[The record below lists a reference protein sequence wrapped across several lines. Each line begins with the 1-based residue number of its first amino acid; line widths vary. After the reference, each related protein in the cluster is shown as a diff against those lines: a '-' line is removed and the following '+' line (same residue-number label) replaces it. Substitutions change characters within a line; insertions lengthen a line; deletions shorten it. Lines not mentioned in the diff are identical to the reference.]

1 MCKKVTNMAL
11 PTNINI
17 LKDLKNITAELVLA
31 ISLKLPSLDN
41 NPILLAETRAH
52 KISDFIQKL
61 PFGDP
66 ITAATDLIDELQ
78 ILNSQK
84 VAFTN
89 RYNALEQYRPTAI
102 QIYQELLPHFNNAS
116 LPLTKNEQAFA
127 DTAVNLWQEFAFGYK
142 FALVDLQNKI
152 LNINNS
158 KITAQVVQRAIHAF
172 KEIALVHHLTYKT
185 PPANLW
191 AELHQLY
198 FCAIQ
203 QSAEKLAVA
212 DQLAINNVGSVNL
225 AYTQVLLMSLAD
237 PQHLT
242 NSDILKTDSYL
253 SNIAE
258 HAEIRPLGLI
268 EKPIGVFLVR
278 LNSDKP
284 PVPFAKNQE
293 VPNNETD
300 VLLVTLN
307 LARQIHQHLT
317 LLQEGIVP
325 NDGYLPSYAL
335 EGHYE
340 DLLARLMKNFG
351 KSQHRVF
358 SRSKKSDGIEL
369 GIGLMAAHHLMNEG
383 NDFASAA
390 TSAVAIKPS
399 RWQVLNVSAGGY
411 ALRKFSTS
419 PAAVYVGD
427 VVAAKNSKNKLWEL
441 AVLRWA
447 NMNELNQLDV
457 GLELIS
463 PSVTA
468 ITAHFINSN
477 IEGEALLLPEIA
489 GLKQAA
495 SVITARGFCKL
506 GDTLKLE
513 QANIITKVEIDK
525 LVERTA
531 RFERFQYRL
540 I

>member
-1 MCKKVTNMAL
+1 M
-11 PTNINI
+11 P
-17 LKDLKNITAELVLA
+17 

-52 KISDFIQKL
+52 KISEFIQKL

-84 VAFTN
+84 VAYAN
-89 RYNALEQYRPTAI
+89 RYNALEQYRQATI

-116 LPLTKNEQAFA
+116 LPLTKNEQSFA
-127 DTAVNLWQEFAFGYK
+127 DVAMQLWQEFAYGYK

-158 KITAQVVQRAIHAF
+158 KTTAQVVHRAIHAF
-172 KEIALVHHLTYKT
+172 KEIALVHHLTYRV
-185 PPANLW
+185 PPSSLW

-203 QSAEKLAVA
+203 QSAEKLSVT
-212 DQLAINNVGSVNL
+212 DQLALNNVSSVNL
-225 AYTQVLLMSLAD
+225 VYTQMLLMALAD

-253 SNIAE
+253 SNMAE

-268 EKPIGVFLVR
+268 ENPVGVFLVR
-278 LNSDKP
+278 LDSNKP
-284 PVPFAKNQE
+284 PIPFAKNKE

-300 VLLVTLN
+300 VLLLTVN

-325 NDGYLPSYAL
+325 SDGYLPSYAL

-351 KSQHRVF
+351 KVQHRTF
-358 SRSKKSDGIEL
+358 SRTKKSDGIEL
-369 GIGLMAAHHLMNEG
+369 GIGLVVAHHLIKDNNEH
-383 NDFASAA
+383 FASAA
-390 TSAVAIKPS
+390 NTALTIKPS
-399 RWQVLNVSAGGY
+399 RWQVINVSAGGY
-411 ALRKFSTS
+411 AMRKFSTS
-419 PAAVYVGD
+419 QAAVYVGD
-427 VVAAKNSKNKLWEL
+427 VVAMKNSKNKRWEL
-441 AVLRWA
+441 AILRWA
-447 NMNELNQLDV
+447 NMNDLNQLDV
-457 GLELIS
+457 GIELIS

-468 ITAHFINSN
+468 ITANLMTSN

-495 SVITARGFCKL
+495 SIIAARGFIKL

-513 QANIITKVEIDK
+513 QANIITKVQIDK
-525 LVERTA
+525 LVERTT

>member
-1 MCKKVTNMAL
+1 M
-11 PTNINI
+11 P
-17 LKDLKNITAELVLA
+17 
-31 ISLKLPSLDN
+31 ISLKLPSLDS

-52 KISDFIQKL
+52 KISEFIQKL

-102 QIYQELLPHFNNAS
+102 QIYQDLVPHFNNAS
-116 LPLTKNEQAFA
+116 LPLSRNEQAFA
-127 DTAVNLWQEFAFGYK
+127 DVAIQLWQEFAFGYK

-158 KITAQVVQRAIHAF
+158 KTTAQVVHRAIHAF
-172 KEIALVHHLTYKT
+172 KEIALVNHLNYRS
-185 PPANLW
+185 PPASLW

-198 FCAIQ
+198 FCALQ
-203 QSAEKLAVA
+203 QGAEKLAVT
-212 DQLAINNVGSVNL
+212 DQLAPNNVSSVSL
-225 AYTQVLLMSLAD
+225 VYTQLLLMALAD
-237 PQHLT
+237 PQHLA
-242 NSDILKTDSYL
+242 NSDIVKTDIYL

-258 HAEIRPLGLI
+258 HAELRPLGLI
-268 EKPIGVFLVR
+268 DNPVGVFLVG
-278 LNSDKP
+278 LDSDKP
-284 PVPFAKNQE
+284 PIAFSKNKDI
-293 VPNNETD
+293 PNGDTD
-300 VLLVTLN
+300 ILLLTVN
-307 LARQIHQHLT
+307 LARLIHQHLS

-335 EGHYE
+335 ESHYE
-340 DLLARLMKNFG
+340 DLLARLIKNFG

-358 SRSKKSDGIEL
+358 SRTRKSDGLEL
-369 GIGLMAAHHLMNEG
+369 GIGLMVAHHLVHEGATQPNMN
-383 NDFASAA
+383 N
-390 TSAVAIKPS
+390 TAVSIKPS

-411 ALRKFSTS
+411 ALRKFSS
-419 PAAVYVGD
+419 SQASVSVGD
-427 VVAAKNSKNKLWEL
+427 VVAMKNSKNKLWEL
-441 AVLRWA
+441 AILRWA
-447 NMNELNQLDV
+447 NTNEMNQLDV

-463 PSVTA
+463 PSVSA
-468 ITAHFINSN
+468 ISAHFMNSA
-477 IEGEALLLPEIA
+477 IQGEALLLPEIT

-495 SVITARGFCKL
+495 SIIVARGFCKL
-506 GDTLKLE
+506 DDTLKLV
-513 QANIITKVEIDK
+513 QNDKSSKIQITK

-531 RFERFQYRL
+531 RFERFQYSL

>member
-1 MCKKVTNMAL
+1 M
-11 PTNINI
+11 P
-17 LKDLKNITAELVLA
+17 
-31 ISLKLPSLDN
+31 ISLKLPSLDS

-52 KISDFIQKL
+52 KISEFIQKL

-102 QIYQELLPHFNNAS
+102 QIYQDLVPHFNNAS
-116 LPLTKNEQAFA
+116 LPLSRNEQAFA
-127 DTAVNLWQEFAFGYK
+127 DVAIQLWQEFAFGYK

-158 KITAQVVQRAIHAF
+158 KTTAQVVHRAIHAF
-172 KEIALVHHLTYKT
+172 KEIALVNHLNYRS
-185 PPANLW
+185 PPASLW

-198 FCAIQ
+198 FCALQ
-203 QSAEKLAVA
+203 QGAEKLAVT
-212 DQLAINNVGSVNL
+212 DQLAPNNVSSVSL
-225 AYTQVLLMSLAD
+225 VYTQLLLMALAD
-237 PQHLT
+237 PQHLA
-242 NSDILKTDSYL
+242 NSDIVKTDIYL

-258 HAEIRPLGLI
+258 HAELRPLGLI
-268 EKPIGVFLVR
+268 DNPVGVFLVG
-278 LNSDKP
+278 LDSDKP
-284 PVPFAKNQE
+284 PIAFSKNKDI
-293 VPNNETD
+293 PNGDTD
-300 VLLVTLN
+300 ILLLTVN
-307 LARQIHQHLT
+307 LARLIHQHLS

-335 EGHYE
+335 ESHYE
-340 DLLARLMKNFG
+340 DLLARLIKNFG

-358 SRSKKSDGIEL
+358 SRTKKSDGLEL
-369 GIGLMAAHHLMNEG
+369 GIGLMVAHHLVHEGATQPNMN
-383 NDFASAA
+383 N
-390 TSAVAIKPS
+390 TAVSIKPS

-411 ALRKFSTS
+411 ALRKFSS
-419 PAAVYVGD
+419 SQASVSVGD
-427 VVAAKNSKNKLWEL
+427 VVAMKNSKNKLWEL
-441 AVLRWA
+441 AILRWA
-447 NMNELNQLDV
+447 NTNEMNQLDV

-463 PSVTA
+463 PSVSA
-468 ITAHFINSN
+468 ISAHFTSSAIQ
-477 IEGEALLLPEIA
+477 GEALLLPEIT

-495 SVITARGFCKL
+495 SIITARGFCKL
-506 GDTLKLE
+506 DDTLKLVDNDKSSKI
-513 QANIITKVEIDK
+513 QITK

-531 RFERFQYRL
+531 RFERFQYSL

>member
-1 MCKKVTNMAL
+1 L
-11 PTNINI
+11 P
-17 LKDLKNITAELVLA
+17 
-31 ISLKLPSLDN
+31 ISLKLPNLDM

-52 KISDFIQKL
+52 KISEFIQKL

-66 ITAATDLIDELQ
+66 VTAATDLIDELQ

-89 RYNALEQYRPTAI
+89 RYNALEQYRLAAI
-102 QIYQELLPHFNNAS
+102 QIHQELLPNFNNAS
-116 LPLTKNEQAFA
+116 LPLTKNEQSFA
-127 DTAVNLWQEFAFGYK
+127 DVAVQLWQEFAFGYK

-158 KITAQVVQRAIHAF
+158 KTTAQVVQRAIHAF
-172 KEIALVHHLTYKT
+172 KEISLVHHLTYRA
-185 PPANLW
+185 PPASMW
-191 AELHQLY
+191 GELHQLY

-203 QSAEKLAVA
+203 QSAEKLAVT
-212 DQLAINNVGSVNL
+212 DQLAMHNVSSVNL
-225 AYTQVLLMSLAD
+225 VYTQVLLMALAD

-242 NSDILKTDSYL
+242 NSDILKTDIYL

-268 EKPIGVFLVR
+268 ENPTGVFLVR
-278 LNSDKP
+278 LDSDKP
-284 PVPFAKNQE
+284 PVPFTKNKE

-300 VLLVTLN
+300 ILLVTIN

-325 NDGYLPSYAL
+325 SDGYLPSYAL

-351 KSQHRVF
+351 KAQHRVF
-358 SRSKKSDGIEL
+358 SRSKKSDGLEL
-369 GIGLMAAHHLMNEG
+369 GVGLMVAHHLMNDG
-383 NDFASAA
+383 NEHFNSA
-390 TSAVAIKPS
+390 TNTAVTIKPS
-399 RWQVLNVSAGGY
+399 RWQILNVSAGGY
-411 ALRKFSTS
+411 AIRKFSTS
-419 PAAVYVGD
+419 QAAVYVGD
-427 VVAAKNSKNKLWEL
+427 VVVMKNAKNKLWEL

-447 NMNELNQLDV
+447 NINDMNQLDV

-468 ITAHFINSN
+468 ITAHFINNN
-477 IEGEALLLPEIA
+477 IEGEALLLPEIT

-513 QANIITKVEIDK
+513 QAHIITKVQIEK

-531 RFERFQYRL
+531 RFERFQYSL

>member
-1 MCKKVTNMAL
+1 MEYAL
-11 PTNINI
+11 P
-17 LKDLKNITAELVLA
+17 

-52 KISDFIQKL
+52 KISEFIQKL

-84 VAFTN
+84 VAYAN
-89 RYNALEQYRPTAI
+89 RYNALEQYRQTAI

-116 LPLTKNEQAFA
+116 LPLTKNEQSFA
-127 DTAVNLWQEFAFGYK
+127 DVAMQLWQEFAFGYK

-158 KITAQVVQRAIHAF
+158 KTTALVVHRAIHAF
-172 KEIALVHHLTYKT
+172 KEIALVHHLTYRV
-185 PPANLW
+185 PPSGLW

-198 FCAIQ
+198 FCALQ
-203 QSAEKLAVA
+203 QNAEKLSVI
-212 DQLAINNVGSVNL
+212 DQFSMNNVSSVNL
-225 AYTQVLLMSLAD
+225 VYTQMLLMALAD
-237 PQHLT
+237 PQHLA

-268 EKPIGVFLVR
+268 ENPVGVFLVS
-278 LNSDKP
+278 LDNNKP
-284 PVPFAKNQE
+284 PIPFTKNKE

-300 VLLVTLN
+300 VLLVTVN

-325 NDGYLPSYAL
+325 SDGYLPNYAL
-335 EGHYE
+335 ESHYK
-340 DLLARLMKNFG
+340 DLLVRLMKNFG
-351 KSQHRVF
+351 KAQHRTF
-358 SRSKKSDGIEL
+358 SRTKKSDGVEL
-369 GIGLMAAHHLMNEG
+369 GIGLVVAHHLMNDRNEH
-383 NDFASAA
+383 FASAA
-390 TSAVAIKPS
+390 NTAVTIKPS

-419 PAAVYVGD
+419 QAAVYVGD
-427 VVAAKNSKNKLWEL
+427 IVAMKNSKNKLWEL

-463 PSVTA
+463 PSANA

-495 SVITARGFCKL
+495 SVIVARGFCKL

-513 QANIITKVEIDK
+513 QANIITKVVIDK
-525 LVERTA
+525 LVERTT
-531 RFERFQYRL
+531 RFERFQYHL

>member
-1 MCKKVTNMAL
+1 
-11 PTNINI
+11 
-17 LKDLKNITAELVLA
+17 LA
-31 ISLKLPSLDN
+31 ISLKLPSLDS

-89 RYNALEQYRPTAI
+89 RYNALEQYRVSAI
-102 QIYQELLPHFNNAS
+102 QIHLELLLHFNNAS

-127 DTAVNLWQEFAFGYK
+127 DTTVNLWQEFAFGYK
-142 FALVDLQNKI
+142 LALVDLQNKI

-158 KITAQVVQRAIHAF
+158 KTTAQVVQRAIHAF

-185 PPANLW
+185 PPASLW

-198 FCAIQ
+198 YCGIQ
-203 QSAEKLAVA
+203 QSAEKLVVT
-212 DQLAINNVGSVNL
+212 DQLAMHNVSSVNL
-225 AYTQVLLMSLAD
+225 VYTQVLLMALAD

-242 NSDILKTDSYL
+242 NSDIIKTDVYL

-268 EKPIGVFLVR
+268 DNPVGVFLVG
-278 LNSDKP
+278 LDSDKP
-284 PVPFAKNQE
+284 PVPFAKNKE
-293 VPNNETD
+293 IPNGDTD
-300 VLLVTLN
+300 ILLITIN

-325 NDGYLPSYAL
+325 SDGYLPSYAL

-351 KSQHRVF
+351 KAQHRVF
-358 SRSKKSDGIEL
+358 SRTKKSDGVEL
-369 GIGLMAAHHLMNEG
+369 GIGLMVAHHLISEG
-383 NDFASAA
+383 KDFNN
-390 TSAVAIKPS
+390 VANTALTVKAS
-399 RWQVLNVSAGGY
+399 RWQVLNVSAGGF

-419 PAAVYVGD
+419 QAVVYVGD
-427 VVAAKNSKNKLWEL
+427 IVAMKNAKNTLWEL

-447 NMNELNQLDV
+447 NVNDISQLDV

-463 PSVTA
+463 PSVSA

-477 IEGEALLLPEIA
+477 IEGEALLLPEIV

-495 SVITARGFCKL
+495 SVVTARGFCKP
-506 GDTLKLE
+506 GDNLKLE
-513 QANIITKVEIDK
+513 QANIITKVQIDK

-531 RFERFQYRL
+531 RFERYQFHL